1 MDGENNKTTP
11 AISFSRF
18 HEDFDMV
25 TKKGVKRRARRTQI
39 VELQKKQGQIW
50 NQRPLKHWR
59 PPWPFLLRF

>member
-25 TKKGVKRRARRTQI
+25 TKKASKGGLDGHKSSSYKRNKDRYGI
-39 VELQKKQGQIW
+39 SD
-50 NQRPLKHWR
+50 P
-59 PPWPFLLRF
+59 